1 MLNIFVFNIYGE
13 VSVINL
19 KDQSVSVLK
28 ELKRWSIWDNI
39 DESE

>member
-13 VSVINL
+13 VPMINL

-28 ELKRWSIWDNI
+28 EFKRWSIWDNV
-39 DESE
+39 DELE